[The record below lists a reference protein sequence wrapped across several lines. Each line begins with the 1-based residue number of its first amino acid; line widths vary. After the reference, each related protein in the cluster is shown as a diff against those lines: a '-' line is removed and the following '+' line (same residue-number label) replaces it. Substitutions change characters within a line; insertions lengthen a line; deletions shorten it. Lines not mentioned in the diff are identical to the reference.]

1 MEKAGSSEPTGSKR
15 GAILCLSLSMLLGSL
30 GTSIANIAL
39 PTVALA
45 FETSFS
51 QVQWVVIAY
60 LASLTILVIFAGR
73 LGDRFGRRRML
84 VWGLVLFSLASLL
97 CGLATG
103 LPMLIAA
110 RAIQGIGAAF
120 LMTLTIALV
129 RETVGSERTGRAMGL
144 LGTMSAVGTALG
156 PSLGGAL
163 IGWQGWPMIFL
174 VLAPAGLLTAGLA
187 LWFLPT
193 AETAGKV
200 PGSWLSG
207 ARVRGILPGLAA
219 NILVANLMM
228 TTLITGPFYLGFAL
242 GLREAIIGL
251 VMSIGPVIAIITGVP
266 AGRLV
271 DARGAGKVLSF
282 GLFALIAGSLSLAF
296 MPGMMGL
303 AGYIAAIAILTSGYQ
318 MFQAANNTMV
328 MAKVSAERRG
338 EISGLLAL
346 SRNLGLILG
355 ASVMGSIFSLGV
367 GSSAISEADPVAIAD
382 GMRLVFVI
390 AGASIIIVFRFVR
403 RLPAPGH

>member
-1 MEKAGSSEPTGSKR
+1 MEKAGSSEPKGSKR

-39 PTVALA
+39 PTLALA

-97 CGLATG
+97 CGLASG

-174 VLAPAGLLTAGLA
+174 VLAPAGLLTTGLA
-187 LWFLPT
+187 LWFLPV

-207 ARVRGILPGLAA
+207 ARERGILPVWRQ
-219 NILVANLMM
+219 ICSWP
-228 TTLITGPFYLGFAL
+228 I
-242 GLREAIIGL
+242 
-251 VMSIGPVIAIITGVP
+251 
-266 AGRLV
+266 
-271 DARGAGKVLSF
+271 
-282 GLFALIAGSLSLAF
+282 
-296 MPGMMGL
+296 
-303 AGYIAAIAILTSGYQ
+303 
-318 MFQAANNTMV
+318 
-328 MAKVSAERRG
+328 
-338 EISGLLAL
+338 
-346 SRNLGLILG
+346 
-355 ASVMGSIFSLGV
+355 
-367 GSSAISEADPVAIAD
+367 
-382 GMRLVFVI
+382 
-390 AGASIIIVFRFVR
+390 
-403 RLPAPGH
+403 